1 MKRLL
6 MLLLTLMLVTGCSD
20 DGADTPSTTSTPD
33 TTSVDSTPT
42 TTPPTSAGPGTTV
55 GEEAPLDTR
64 LAWLAEVFNSGAL
77 EESEY
82 QATFTQEFIDAVPYT
97 DYLPI
102 VQQISAAGRDWSV
115 GDFESRDRNE
125 ATVLLDSADGQS
137 VRAIITLEGEVP
149 HRIAGLLL
157 QPGEP
162 PTLEDPPRDLDSAI
176 ARLEELASLELA
188 VMEIE
193 GGQCEPTVTAGSGE
207 PAPVASAIKLY
218 VLAAVAGAVE
228 AGEFD
233 WDTDVTISE
242 DLKSIPTGVLQNEE
256 EGATFSVREVAETMI
271 AFSDNTGTDHLID
284 LVGRQAVEQAMA
296 DHGMEDPARNIP
308 FLTTMELTA
317 LKLGPAAGLATQWLD
332 ADEEGRRAILEQI
345 SDITP
350 ADIPLA
356 EFDRP
361 IHPDTIE
368 WFATP
373 ADMCRVL
380 VDLWEMGEPVTQIL
394 TINPGLPDE
403 EGNFESI
410 AFKGGSEP
418 GLVAMNWLVERT
430 DGRRFVISGS
440 LLDPEQPL
448 DELEATLLFGAVRDL
463 VADL

>member
-1 MKRLL
+1 MKRIL
-6 MLLLTLMLVTGCSD
+6 MLMLALLLVAGCAD
-20 DGADTPSTTSTPD
+20 EGADTSSTASATDTTAVDSTTST
-33 TTSVDSTPT
+33 
-42 TTPPTSAGPGTTV
+42 TPPSTAGPGTTA

-64 LAWLAEVFNSGAL
+64 LAWLADLFNAGAL

-97 DYLPI
+97 DFLPI
-102 VQQISAAGRDWSV
+102 VRQIAAAGRDWSV
-115 GDFESRDRNE
+115 GEFEEREGNE

-162 PTLEDPPRDLDSAI
+162 PTLDNPPQDLDSAI
-176 ARLEELASLELA
+176 ARLEEHGSLELA

-193 GGQCEPTVTAGSGE
+193 GGRCEPVVTAGSGE

-218 VLAAVAGAVE
+218 VLAAVADAVE

-242 DLKSIPTGVLQNEE
+242 DLKSVPTGVLQNEE

-284 LVGRQAVEQAMA
+284 LVGREAVEQALA
-296 DHGMEDPARNIP
+296 DHGMEEPDRNIP
-308 FLTTMELTA
+308 FMTTMELTA
-317 LKLGPAAGLATQWLD
+317 LKLGPASGLATQWLD

-345 SDITP
+345 SDIGP
-350 ADIPLA
+350 GDIPIA
-356 EFDRP
+356 EFTQP
-361 IHPDTIE
+361 IRPDTIE

-418 GLVAMNWLVERT
+418 GLVAMNWLVERA
-430 DGRRFVISGS
+430 DGRSFVISGS
-440 LLDPEQPL
+440 LRDPDQPL

>member
-1 MKRLL
+1 MHRLL
-6 MLLLTLMLVTGCSD
+6 TILLTLVLVVGCTD
-20 DGADTPSTTSTPD
+20 DGADTTSTVSTPETTSPATGA
-33 TTSVDSTPT
+33 
-42 TTPPTSAGPGTTV
+42 PPTSAGTDTTE

-64 LAWLAEVFNSGAL
+64 LVWLAELFNSGAL

-97 DYLPI
+97 DFLPI
-102 VQQISAAGRDWSV
+102 VQQISAVGRDWAV
-115 GDFESRDRNE
+115 GEFEEREGNE
-125 ATVLLDSADGQS
+125 ATVLLESADGQS
-137 VRAIITLEGEVP
+137 VRAIISVEGDVP

-157 QPGEP
+157 QPGET
-162 PTLEDPPRDLDSAI
+162 PTLEDPPEDLDSAV
-176 ARLEELASLELA
+176 ARLEELGSLELA

-193 GGQCEPTVTAGSGE
+193 GGRCEPLVTAGSGE

-218 VLAAVAGAVE
+218 VLAAVADAVE

-233 WDTDVTISE
+233 WDTDIAISD

-284 LVGRQAVEQAMA
+284 LVGRGAVEEALA
-296 DHGMEDPARNIP
+296 DHGMKEPARNIP

-317 LKLGPAAGLATQWLD
+317 LKLGPASGLATQWIE
-332 ADEEGRRAILEQI
+332 ADEAGRRSILEQI

-356 EFDRP
+356 EFGEPR
-361 IHPDTIE
+361 HPESIE

-380 VDLWEMGEPVTQIL
+380 VDLWEMGEPLTQIL
-394 TINPGLPDE
+394 TINPGLPDD
-403 EGNFESI
+403 EGDFESI

-430 DGRRFVISGS
+430 DGRRFVIAGS

-448 DELEATLLFGAVRDL
+448 DELEATLLFGALRDL

>member
-1 MKRLL
+1 MKRILLL
-6 MLLLTLMLVTGCSD
+6 MLAMVLVAGCAD
-20 DGADTPSTTSTPD
+20 DGADSVSTTSTVD
-33 TTSVDSTPT
+33 TTPVESTQA
-42 TTPPTSAGPGTTV
+42 TPPTSAGPGTTA

-64 LAWLAEVFNSGAL
+64 LAWLADLFNSGEL

-82 QATFTQEFIDAVPYT
+82 QATFTQEFIQAVPYA
-97 DYLPI
+97 DFLPI
-102 VQQISAAGRDWSV
+102 VQQISAVGRDWSV
-115 GDFESRDRNE
+115 GEFEEREANE
-125 ATVLLDSADGQS
+125 ATVLLESADGQT
-137 VRAIITLEGEVP
+137 VRAIISVEGDVP

-162 PTLEDPPRDLDSAI
+162 PTLDDPPADLDSAV
-176 ARLEELASLELA
+176 ARLEELGSLELA
-188 VMEIE
+188 VMEID
-193 GGQCEPTVTAGSGE
+193 GGQCEPIVTAGSGGS
-207 PAPVASAIKLY
+207 APVASAIKLY
-218 VLAAVAGAVE
+218 VLAAVADAVE

-233 WDTDVTISE
+233 WDTDITISD
-242 DLKSIPTGVLQNEE
+242 DLKSVPTGVLQNEE

-284 LVGRQAVEQAMA
+284 LVGREAVEQALA
-296 DHGMEDPARNIP
+296 DHGMEDPDPNIP

-317 LKLGPAAGLATQWLD
+317 LKLGPGAGLATQWID
-332 ADEEGRRAILEQI
+332 ADEEGRRAILDQI

-361 IHPDTIE
+361 IHPDTVE

-380 VDLWEMGEPVTQIL
+380 VDLWDMGEPVTQIL

-403 EGNFESI
+403 EGAFESV

-430 DGRRFVISGS
+430 DGRRFVIAGS

-448 DELEATLLFGAVRDL
+448 DELEATLLFGAIRDL